1 MPKYLVRGNY
11 TPEGVKG
18 LMKDGGT
25 GRRAALDAAMKS
37 IGGKLDGL
45 YFALGDTDVYV
56 LVDLPDAVSV
66 ATVTMAAGASGA
78 VSGLSSCQL
87 LTPEDLDAAIKKTVS
102 YRSPG
107 AK

>member
-11 TPEGVKG
+11 TPEGLKG

-25 GRRAALDAAMKS
+25 GRRAALDKAMKS
-37 IGGKLDGL
+37 LGGKLESL
-45 YFALGDTDVYV
+45 YFALGDSDVYV
-56 LVDLPDAVSV
+56 IVDLPDAVSV
-66 ATVTMAAGASGA
+66 ATVAMTAGASGA

-87 LTPEDLDAAIKKTVS
+87 LTPEDLDASIKKTVN
-102 YRSPG
+102 YKAPG